1 MSFLNQTHPEA
12 RDYLITVEKISDF
25 NKAQQDV
32 LSRGFLDYNS
42 NFVIATHTGTGKTAL
57 AHLRIVDTLKN
68 NQKVIYICS
77 HKAIAEEKNKDFSFY
92 SKYGWKSISSTEL
105 DETKDRVEYSKYRI
119 ICMTYEKFDSVLN
132 KASTQD
138 WMHDVGL
145 LVVDEGH
152 MIADKNRGS
161 TLEAALTKI
170 LMTYQNKMRVILLS
184 AVLPNVEDV
193 ARWLKANHATSEW
206 RPVDLEVGF
215 AIFDE
220 TGKPSKRGKKSNNL
234 TSSFGQGSTLQPR
247 SKYDIMAGKMLA
259 RYGSIQKIN
268 STISAGTSLMAP
280 RQLEG
285 KAVEHDEQIDQL
297 LSSVLPLA
305 DVYDTVTEPVWS
317 LSEKILRDKGQ
328 VLVFAPDRRGAESLA
343 ERIAAALSMSQYN
356 SEILTEEDRIK
367 NEESI
372 KNLSNEA
379 DRLTATIRNGVA
391 YHHAGLSL
399 STRRIIEAAYRAR
412 NIKIVVCTTTLIAGV
427 NLPATL
433 VIFNKI
439 TRWGGKG
446 QEPIPKRDFLNG
458 CGRAGRPGYETRG
471 RALFITDDIE
481 KAIRYLLL
489 PVEPVQSQFQ
499 PETIAFQTLAI
510 IKRNFDAGMPF
521 TTKAEIINFFAHSF
535 YVASGQHIN
544 IDVAI
549 DNLANMGMLKP
560 YGESTQGGG
569 VKGNTMEKFTITQVG
584 YETVRFYLFIT
595 TGYLLSQM
603 IRAIDSHLHGKAYV
617 TEERWQSPKTLSDFT
632 VIHTLMHAR
641 EIAGSTRTIKYVE
654 DEEESYKSRH
664 ANEVILDREQFLD
677 TDMEDGARRVLC
689 TTMAF
694 LDKMEMRDLDDKDSF
709 DSKYVNFGTGDFASL
724 QDLSEWLLS
733 AAVSMTKVIVKD
745 DSTQKRITRMLNIL
759 IARIQNGMVKENL
772 LELCSIRGIGRV
784 RSRALAHEGVFTLAQ
799 IMEPANR
806 KKIVNALGSEKLAE
820 STIKAAEKRSQSNTT
835 KTNLYSSSSP

>member
-1 MSFLNQTHPEA
+1 MSFLNQIHPEA

-25 NKAQQDV
+25 NKAQHDV
-32 LSRGFLDYNS
+32 LSQGFLDYKS

-68 NQKVIYICS
+68 NLKVVYICS

-105 DETKDRVEYSKYRI
+105 DETKDRVEYSKYHI

-132 KASTQD
+132 KASTQN
-138 WMHDVGL
+138 WMQDVGL

-152 MIADKNRGS
+152 MVADKNRGA

-170 LMTYQNKMRVILLS
+170 LMTYQDKMRVILLS

-193 ARWLKANHATSEW
+193 ASWLKASHATSEW

-220 TGKPSKRGKKSNNL
+220 PEKPSKRGKKNSNM

-247 SKYDIMAGKMLA
+247 SKYDIEPGKMLA
-259 RYGSIQKIN
+259 RYGSMQKIN
-268 STISAGTSLMAP
+268 SVIRAGTSLMVP
-280 RQLEG
+280 SQLKTIER
-285 KAVEHDEQIDQL
+285 DRQIDQL

-305 DVYDTVTEPVWS
+305 DIYDTVVEPVWS

-356 SEILTEEDRIK
+356 SEILTDEDRIK
-367 NEESI
+367 NEEYI
-372 KNLSNEA
+372 KNLTNEA
-379 DRLTATIRNGVA
+379 DKLIATIRNGVA

-412 NIKIVVCTTTLIAGV
+412 HIKIVVCTTTLIAGV

-489 PVEPVQSQFQ
+489 PVESVQSQFQ
-499 PETIAFQTLAI
+499 PETIAFQTLAL

-521 TTKAEIINFFAHSF
+521 TTKGEIINFFAHSF
-535 YVASGQHIN
+535 YVASGQQLG
-544 IDVAI
+544 IDAAI

-560 YGESTQGGG
+560 YRDSTQGS
-569 VKGNTMEKFTITQVG
+569 VLNRDAMKFAITEVG

-603 IRAIDSHLHGKAYV
+603 IRAIDAHLHGKAYF
-617 TEERWQSPKTLSDFT
+617 TEEGWQSPKTLSEFT

-641 EIAGSTRTIKYVE
+641 EIAGSTRTVKYVE

-694 LDKMEMRDLDDKDSF
+694 LDKMEMKDLDNRDSF
-709 DSKYVNFGTGDFASL
+709 DSKYENFGTGDFASL

-745 DSTQKRITRMLNIL
+745 DSAQKRVIKMLNIL
-759 IARIQNGMVKENL
+759 IARIHNDMVKENL

-784 RSRALAHEGVFTLAQ
+784 RSRALAHEGILTLAQ
-799 IMEPANR
+799 IIEPANR

-820 STIKAAEKRSQSNTT
+820 STIKAAEKRSQSNTD
-835 KTNLYSSSSP
+835 KSNLYGSLSL